1 MINYINLLFEAY
13 QDNAV
18 DFERIFYNKKI
29 TLSLKKE
36 MLTAMYL
43 EWFISKAQIVER
55 DLFINSETFFKK
67 CYENIV
73 PLMTVL
79 KTEKKDKKILL
90 GFAFMMI
97 PLAEIQL
104 METAP
109 EKHGYPVIDK
119 DIFSDTDWIYNTF
132 VNKVFTGSKECFD
145 AWLVNGYTHPERLIW
160 TLTSRQNKPNYA
172 QLRLFV
178 DIITNTDTC
187 KDAYFKKVWG
197 IEFKTAHNKPSDAFD
212 EKLKELDHYNKPK
225 K

>member
-1 MINYINLLFEAY
+1 MINYIDLLFEAY

-55 DLFINSETFFKK
+55 DLFIDSETFFKK

-73 PLMTVL
+73 PLRTAL

-90 GFAFMMI
+90 GFAFMTI

-109 EKHGYPVIDK
+109 EEHD
-119 DIFSDTDWIYNTF
+119 DND
-132 VNKVFTGSKECFD
+132 
-145 AWLVNGYTHPERLIW
+145 
-160 TLTSRQNKPNYA
+160 
-172 QLRLFV
+172 
-178 DIITNTDTC
+178 
-187 KDAYFKKVWG
+187 
-197 IEFKTAHNKPSDAFD
+197 
-212 EKLKELDHYNKPK
+212 
-225 K
+225 